1 MNYEVSFW
9 GAAEGKNIWTR
20 QDADRFYYETFY
32 SNRERENGLWIEVR
46 PSDDVLYVY
55 YSYVIRENVL
65 EKDSRPGSHFGLSL
79 RLSVYCRNV
88 FGIYEILDATFD
100 NFFRDKLI
108 KVNEGNTYRFLQ
120 NPQEFG
126 KNKHTEI
133 EQFVEKQLKN
143 FFHEEDFVPINIT
156 HSGSSPKKVNLL
168 DAKYY
173 KTEIEATLANGPVFL
188 SEKEPTRSIKQEF
201 QKKELEISELQNG
214 IKEKEE
220 EMAKNKRRYE
230 KQISDK
236 ERELEQT
243 KKETDDSK
251 EKLKQIK
258 KIVEGIP
265 LENMVVGTEET
276 QSEPGLFRGKKDIV
290 LAVVLTFLCCM
301 LFYILFLRS
310 AKLESNYEPTVIE
323 NSYNGDSL
331 RQDSND
337 VAKTDSSEK
346 H

>member
-1 MNYEVSFW
+1 MEKIST
-9 GAAEGKNIWTR
+9 KNELR
-20 QDADRFYYETFY
+20 DG
-32 SNRERENGLWIEVR
+32 REQKDKEIELFV
-46 PSDDVLYVY
+46 
-55 YSYVIRENVL
+55 
-65 EKDSRPGSHFGLSL
+65 
-79 RLSVYCRNV
+79 
-88 FGIYEILDATFD
+88 GIQ
-100 NFFRDKLI
+100 
-108 KVNEGNTYRFLQ
+108 LQ
-120 NPQEFG
+120 NLLGEDDFAPVNFSGGICFTRMNLLES
-126 KNKHTEI
+126 KYYRAEI
-133 EQFVEKQLKN
+133 ETALVK
-143 FFHEEDFVPINIT
+143 
-156 HSGSSPKKVNLL
+156 G
-168 DAKYY
+168 A
-173 KTEIEATLANGPVFL
+173 VFL
-188 SEKEPTRSIKQEF
+188 SEKEPTRSIGQEF
-201 QKKELEISELQNG
+201 KKKELEISELQNG

-265 LENMVVGTEET
+265 LENMVVGIEET
-276 QSEPGLFRGKKDIV
+276 QSEPDLFRGKKDIV

-310 AKLESNYEPTVIE
+310 AKPESNDEPTVIE

-346 H
+346 HK